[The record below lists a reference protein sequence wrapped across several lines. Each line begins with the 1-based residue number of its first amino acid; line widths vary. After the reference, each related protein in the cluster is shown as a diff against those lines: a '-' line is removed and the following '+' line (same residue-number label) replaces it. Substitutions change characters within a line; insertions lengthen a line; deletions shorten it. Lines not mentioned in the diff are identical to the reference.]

1 MAGGEQIKR
10 EDIDVITVK
19 GTFKRA
25 KSTFSYLLSKWI
37 WILLFVILG
46 AAIGLYIAYST
57 KPTYTGTL
65 NFVLSTGSK
74 TSNIS
79 GLASQL
85 GFDMGSSQTG
95 DVFSGDNILVLF
107 KSKKMIRSAL
117 FKKPPGS
124 YDVLANIIVKDL
136 GWDRKW
142 FGNQRTKGLFP
153 YPEDGVLNPIQDSLF
168 RELYTY
174 IIKKQLTIIRTDP
187 KLSIYTLTTISTN
200 EVFSCYLTR
209 FLMDET
215 ASFYINTKTSS
226 AKQAVQLLEKESDS
240 LRRLLGS
247 SIVSTAAESDRTF
260 ALNPAMQVQKA
271 PVQKGQIRTTV
282 IGTAYGEIVKN
293 LELAKINLQK
303 ENPLYQIIDAPDI
316 PLVMEKPGKLM
327 ALIIGGFAGGF
338 VCLVSLL
345 CAKLFRALNN

>member
-1 MAGGEQIKR
+1 MAEEEILR
-10 EDIDVITVK
+10 HDVDVITVR

-25 KSTFSYLLSKWI
+25 KSTFSYLVSKWI
-37 WILLFVILG
+37 WFILFGILG
-46 AAIGLYIAYST
+46 GAVGLYVAYST

-65 NFVLSTGSK
+65 NFVLSTGSR

-85 GFDMGSSQTG
+85 GFDMGASQTG
-95 DVFSGDNILVLF
+95 DVFSGDNILALF
-107 KSKKMIRSAL
+107 KSKKMIKSAL
-117 FKKPPGS
+117 FKRPPES
-124 YDVLANIIVKDL
+124 SDILANIIVKDL
-136 GWDRKW
+136 NWDKNW
-142 FGNQRTKGLFP
+142 ANKDRTKGLFP
-153 YPEDGVLNPIQDSLF
+153 FPDNGILNPVQDSLM
-168 RELYTY
+168 RELYSY
-174 IIKKQLTIIRTDP
+174 IIKKQLSIARTDP
-187 KLSIYTLTTISTN
+187 KLSLYTLTTISTN
-200 EVFSCYLTR
+200 EIFSCYLTR

-226 AKQAVQLLEKESDS
+226 AKQALQLLEKESDS

-247 SIVSTAAESDRTF
+247 SIVSTAAESDKTF

-282 IGTAYGEIVKN
+282 ISTAYGEIVKN

-316 PLVMEKPGKLM
+316 PLVKDKMSKLM
-327 ALIIGGFAGGF
+327 ALIVGGLAGAF
-338 VCLVSLL
+338 LCLIILLSTKIYRSL
-345 CAKLFRALNN
+345 NT